1 MESSD
6 GWSLGWTGVDA
17 LCSIFDPAPAP
28 GDPTPGTA
36 APARPEP
43 KFDPTG
49 ARARLY
55 DQRIAY
61 SEKATEAVA
70 LTADLRAWRPED
82 GDDANALKLA
92 TTLVDWSLAVL
103 SYGGLGARPAK
114 GKAKTGGGGDEDGEK
129 KRRTN
134 GPPPPRAA
142 GADPPTPRAL
152 CADTTLWRALH
163 AGLAHGAVRGVHGKV
178 TPSAAATSH
187 LLLAATTAAAA
198 AAAGSSDD
206 GGLPSIDA
214 RDDDDD
220 DDENMPSL
228 IAESLGHVRA
238 RLGREY
244 KPAPEQCV
252 ACASAVVTRRASKS
266 RSAPSPGAAS
276 GGDRWKPLTDECFR
290 LLHHVVLAHG
300 QNKPAPVVPDALMA
314 RMLRDAVGDVEGA
327 AGLATR
333 ALVLHPTHRTSVP
346 AAFAAAGGKPVPK
359 STRGSLPGKR
369 RKGTE
374 GNKGGADDAGT
385 EDAKGDDAEA
395 EDGTDGEEAG
405 ESKVWNRTLPAPEYV
420 RNAARTIVNDG
431 ECVRLA
437 PWLFRSFVED
447 ANASAGRS
455 GKRATLSA
463 GSKNEPVF
471 VNKPGRCLPA
481 VRGDAK
487 LLWDALFEPCVRFET
502 GDGFRAE
509 KGGEGADGRRR
520 RGRGVKRGIDTAAG
534 DGAAGVGVRD
544 ATSRRRVAAALVRA
558 CDVAGLYSYIGGDDA
573 APAPDRLNV
582 RDRLGEY
589 ANALF
594 AKTSKTSDVS
604 PDADSAPPGKVTSS
618 KAATCA
624 AATALLEVDVRIVEP
639 HCAAIV
645 AEVLRAADAEERD
658 AAAAAQFLTTLVR
671 QYAATRQLPSL
682 LSKIGAAVASL
693 RDDDAPFEVGA
704 SLDHPAVLEAA
715 GAEVGRMLS
724 GMISQICVC
733 AHGAMSH
740 ALGRCEWGTGANTSG
755 HGARCAALGAV
766 IAKMFHAL
774 PAPAGQALDPGAQAA
789 LEELSAEICGR
800 LRDWF
805 ASASGSTVGVDA
817 KKKEKKRKKKDNDEE
832 QKQREEDG
840 SPRDSRVSGAGDAS
854 IAGALLS
861 VYVQAQAI
869 LEICHD
875 RDELYSFHRRPY
887 LFTPDAPPIVS
898 VVAAILN
905 LDPNGDRDHVGERTH
920 DGLDRHGAAAAKS
933 RATATAGAALQR
945 VVQLA
950 KIAEPPPAGVSDP
963 DAIEEARALVAVC
976 ARACA
981 GGSRAPQTP
990 TADAVRDLMRT
1001 CRDVWMAYASPAS
1014 LREWVSDGGDD
1025 VFRDRRLL
1033 KLWTRE
1039 AVRSVVAACEGVAPA
1054 TGKSSLGRI
1063 ATEIVAEVG
1072 AGAGEETEEVAWSRW
1087 RETRVLA
1094 AKFWALDEAAWRSEE
1109 DAKGGSGKKSG
1120 KKSGKRRDERPN
1132 ETKAKAGL
1140 DEMKAAIGRLASTP
1154 TQVVDDCDARW
1165 LVAACVAADCVAFTA
1180 AAARVD
1186 SSSRKDDDDSD
1197 HRVLFTAVDVMAAA
1211 RRSVARFANVDEAS
1225 ASFVLAG
1232 STSKTRAIFADASL
1246 EMTRRIEKLLKKK
1259 VGDDVLGLTLIDAD
1273 ARARTC
1279 SFAYATSSYVQASV
1293 QRARGDAF
1301 FAALRACDASVTP
1314 AVREAAEQAHAVL
1327 LAAIERVEARRA
1339 KRKAEGEA
1347 AAAAALRA
1355 KMTPRSVKLKRRR
1368 EEAPQE
1374 PRDLDSKP
1382 SSGEATAF
1390 GGSNLGRTDPK
1401 LDPGR
1406 TDPKPDPKPRTRDPP
1421 PDVGPAAVTALALAE
1436 AVLTAA
1442 TNGVASLGCER
1453 DTNAM
1458 VDDGNDI
1465 KERDDAVDRVGPAS
1479 TRAWSAVGSLR
1490 GATID
1495 KATGALAKLA
1505 RRSPPAVTDAL
1516 ASALSGGAASAGLA
1530 ELGIVYSKRGER
1542 SRIVPEPD
1550 SIRRGLQYACGV
1562 LGDCSEDGWIVKYP
1576 SGAAKAIDLIRSTV
1590 DVFSANGPHLTPT
1603 AHAVLLATVL
1613 STYDVSARH
1622 VKYGEDDRLPSP
1634 PRDLSVALNRAMG
1647 SLLHGAGKRLLGAAY
1662 RYCIDQMRAHDSSH
1676 RSIYPFGK
1684 YVFADMSEARHE
1696 ELGFGV
1702 PYDGWE
1708 TASSLAAPLWCMHSL
1723 VNHTGWGGKA
1733 ARLAATEHAE
1743 YACNTL
1749 MDCAK
1754 MASERGSCGEPGE
1767 SPSRAVAWA
1776 AVNALTTVA
1785 GRGKGTPLSSR
1796 CCSRMAILPQSI
1808 CEGLVSVDSCGSL
1821 FAGCCALLSCLLRRR
1836 TVELKRCSAMYTISC
1851 QYLLDAMRRW
1861 NARDIEERRA
1871 RGDATEQAKE
1881 AEIEAAALS
1890 DDALT
1895 REWQRITAIEERE
1908 SADAFAR
1915 KMRVAATHMVPVYE
1929 SANKGKLGT
1938 IYCQHLL
1945 ADAITACT
1953 GSAVDAKATGASIG
1967 APAERALKPGIFA
1980 LMDSVGDREFQQL
1993 HMAFVSGQGGARRMI
2008 LKKFIDEYRRTHKF
2022 DGKI

>member
-17 LCSIFDPAPAP
+17 LWSIFDPAREP
-28 GDPTPGTA
+28 GDPTPRTA

-82 GDDANALKLA
+82 GDDANALQLA

-114 GKAKTGGGGDEDGEK
+114 GKAKSRGGGDEDGEK
-129 KRRTN
+129 KQRTN

-163 AGLAHGAVRGVHGKV
+163 AGLAHGADRGVHGKV

-187 LLLAATTAAAA
+187 LMLAVTAAAT
-198 AAAGSSDD
+198 GSSD

-220 DDENMPSL
+220 EILPSV
-228 IAESLGHVRA
+228 IAETLGHVRA
-238 RLGREY
+238 RLGREF
-244 KPAPEQCV
+244 KPAPEQCI
-252 ACASAVVTRRASKS
+252 ACASACVTRGKA
-266 RSAPSPGAAS
+266 
-276 GGDRWKPLTDECFR
+276 GGEAGGSVDRWKPPTDECFR
-290 LLHHVVLAHG
+290 LLHHMVATHG
-300 QNKPAPVVPDALMA
+300 QYKPAPVVSDALMA

-327 AGLATR
+327 AALAIR
-333 ALVLHPTHRTSVP
+333 SLVLHPTHRTSIP

-359 STRGSLPGKR
+359 STQQPPAKK
-369 RKGTE
+369 RKGT
-374 GNKGGADDAGT
+374 KGKGSADDAGT
-385 EDAKGDDAEA
+385 EDAKVDDDAA
-395 EDGTDGEEAG
+395 EDGDGEEAG

-455 GKRATLSA
+455 GKRATAARSN
-463 GSKNEPVF
+463 NEPVF
-471 VNKPGRCLPA
+471 VNKPGRCVPA
-481 VRGDAK
+481 ARGDAK
-487 LLWDALFEPCVRFET
+487 LLWDAFFEPCVRFET
-502 GDGFRAE
+502 GDARAAG
-509 KGGEGADGRRR
+509 GGEGADGRRR
-520 RGRGVKRGIDTAAG
+520 RGRGVKRDIVEAGGGGG
-534 DGAAGVGVRD
+534 DGGGGVRD

-573 APAPDRLNV
+573 APAPDRLNI

-589 ANALF
+589 ATALF
-594 AKTSKTSDVS
+594 AKTSDVS
-604 PDADSAPPGKVTSS
+604 PVAPSVTSS

-645 AEVLRAADAEERD
+645 AEVCRAADAEERD
-658 AAAAAQFLTTLVR
+658 AAAAAQLLATLVK
-671 QYAATRQLPSL
+671 QYAATRQLPAL
-682 LSKIGAAVASL
+682 LSKMGAAVASL

-704 SLDHPAVLEAA
+704 VLDHPAVLEAA

-724 GMISQICVC
+724 GMISQICVS

-740 ALGRCEWGTGANTSG
+740 ALGRCEWGTGANGAG

-774 PAPAGQALDPGAQAA
+774 PAPAGEALDAGARAA

-805 ASASGSTVGVDA
+805 AAASGSSVDADVDA
-817 KKKEKKRKKKDNDEE
+817 KKKEKKKKKRKEKNNDEE
-832 QKQREEDG
+832 QREEDG
-840 SPRDSRVSGAGDAS
+840 SPRGRVSGAGDAS

-898 VVAAILN
+898 VVAAILD
-905 LDPNGDRDHVGERTH
+905 LDPEGDDRECERAND
-920 DGLDRHGAAAAKS
+920 DGPYGAAAAKS
-933 RATATAGAALQR
+933 RATAAAGAALQR

-950 KIAEPPPAGVSDP
+950 KVAEPPPAGVSDQ
-963 DAIEEARALVAVC
+963 DAIDEARALVAVC
-976 ARACA
+976 AARA
-981 GGSRAPQTP
+981 GSRRRTP

-1001 CRDVWMAYASPAS
+1001 CQDVWMAYASPAA
-1014 LREWVSDGGDD
+1014 LREWVRDGGDD
-1025 VFRDRRLL
+1025 VFRNPRLL
-1033 KLWTRE
+1033 RLWTRE
-1039 AVRSVVAACEGVAPA
+1039 AVRGVVGACDGVCAA
-1054 TGKSSLGRI
+1054 TSLGAI
-1063 ATEIVAEVG
+1063 ATSIVEEVG
-1072 AGAGEETEEVAWSRW
+1072 ARAGEDTEEVAWSRW
-1087 RETRVLA
+1087 REARELA
-1094 AKFWALDEAAWRSEE
+1094 AKFWARDDVAWSDVGPTKD
-1109 DAKGGSGKKSG
+1109 DATVSGKRG
-1120 KKSGKRRDERPN
+1120 KKSGKRRKGGDDGSVGGPDE
-1132 ETKAKAGL
+1132 TKAGL
-1140 DEMKAAIGRLASTP
+1140 DEMNAAIGRLASMP

-1180 AAARVD
+1180 AAARVH
-1186 SSSRKDDDDSD
+1186 SCSVDDDST
-1197 HRVLFTAVDVMAAA
+1197 VLFAAVDVMAAA
-1211 RRSVARFANVDEAS
+1211 RRAVARFANVDEAS

-1259 VGDDVLGLTLIDAD
+1259 VGDGGGESPLGLTLVDAD

-1279 SFAYATSSYVQASV
+1279 SFAYATSSFVQASV
-1293 QRARGDAF
+1293 QHARGDAF

-1314 AVREAAEQAHAVL
+1314 AVRDAADQAHAIL

-1339 KRKAEGEA
+1339 KKKAEREAAEA
-1347 AAAAALRA
+1347 AAIRA
-1355 KMTPRSVKLKRRR
+1355 KMTPRSVKLRRRR
-1368 EEAPQE
+1368 EEAPRE
-1374 PRDLDSKP
+1374 PSHDADPSPKP
-1382 SSGEATAF
+1382 SSDKAIASD
-1390 GGSNLGRTDPK
+1390 GSNPDR
-1401 LDPGR
+1401 R
-1406 TDPKPDPKPRTRDPP
+1406 ADPKPDPKPPRDPP
-1421 PDVGPAAVTALALAE
+1421 PDVGPATVAALALAE

-1453 DTNAM
+1453 DPNAM
-1458 VDDGNDI
+1458 VNDGNDI

-1505 RRSPPAVTDAL
+1505 RGSPPGVTDAL

-1530 ELGIVYSKRGER
+1530 ELGIVYSKQGEP

-1562 LGDCSEDGWIVKYP
+1562 LRDCSEDGWIVKYP

-1603 AHAVLLATVL
+1603 AHAALLATVL

-1647 SLLHGAGKRLLGAAY
+1647 SLFHGAGKRLLGAAY
-1662 RYCIDQMRAHDSSH
+1662 RYCIDQMRVHDSAH
-1676 RSIYPFGK
+1676 RSVYPFGR
-1684 YVFADMSEARHE
+1684 YAFADMSEARHK
-1696 ELGFGV
+1696 ELGFGT

-1754 MASERGSCGEPGE
+1754 MATERGSCGEPGE

-1776 AVNALTTVA
+1776 AVNVLTIVA

-1808 CEGLVSVDSCGSL
+1808 CEGLVSVDSGASL

-1915 KMRVAATHMVPVYE
+1915 KMRAAATHMVPVYE

-1953 GSAVDAKATGASIG
+1953 GSAVAAKAADASIG

-1993 HMAFVSGQGGARRMI
+1993 HMAFVSGYGGARRMI

>member
-1 MESSD
+1 MESND
-6 GWSLGWTGVDA
+6 GWSLGWEGVDA
-17 LCSIFDPAPAP
+17 LWSVFQPGAP
-28 GDPTPGTA
+28 GDPKPRTA

-43 KFDPTG
+43 KFDATG

-61 SEKATEAVA
+61 AEKATEAVA
-70 LTADLRAWRPED
+70 LTAALRAWRPED
-82 GDDANALKLA
+82 GDDANALQLA

-114 GKAKTGGGGDEDGEK
+114 GKAKSRGGGDEDGEK
-129 KRRTN
+129 KQRTN

-152 CADTTLWRALH
+152 CADITLWRTLH
-163 AGLAHGAVRGVHGKV
+163 AGLAHGADRGVHGKV

-187 LLLAATTAAAA
+187 LMLAATAAAT
-198 AAAGSSDD
+198 GSSD

-214 RDDDDD
+214 IDARDDD
-220 DDENMPSL
+220 DDENLPSH
-228 IAESLGHVRA
+228 IAESLGHVRV
-238 RLGREY
+238 RLGREF
-244 KPAPEQCV
+244 KPAPEQCI
-252 ACASAVVTRRASKS
+252 ACGSACVTRGAT
-266 RSAPSPGAAS
+266 AGGTTAGAAPVD
-276 GGDRWKPLTDECFR
+276 DRWKPLIDECFR
-290 LLHHVVLAHG
+290 LIHHMVLTHG

-314 RMLRDAVGDVEGA
+314 RMLRDAVGDVDGA
-327 AGLATR
+327 AGLCSR
-333 ALVLHPTHRTSVP
+333 SLVLHPTHRTSIP

-359 STRGSLPGKR
+359 STQQPPAKK
-369 RKGTE
+369 RKGT
-374 GNKGGADDAGT
+374 KGKGAADDA
-385 EDAKGDDAEA
+385 DA
-395 EDGTDGEEAG
+395 EDGDGEEAG

-420 RNAARTIVNDG
+420 RNAARMIVNDG

-447 ANASAGRS
+447 ANAFASYRS
-455 GKRATLSA
+455 GKRATAA
-463 GSKNEPVF
+463 GSNDEPVF
-471 VNKPGRCLPA
+471 VNKPGRCMPA

-487 LLWDALFEPCVRFET
+487 LLWDAFFEPCVRFET
-502 GDGFRAE
+502 GDVRAAG
-509 KGGEGADGRRR
+509 GGEGADGRRR
-520 RGRGVKRGIDTAAG
+520 RGRGVKRDIDGGGGGG
-534 DGAAGVGVRD
+534 DDGGGGGVRD

-558 CDVAGLYSYIGGDDA
+558 CDVAGLYSYLGGDDA

-594 AKTSKTSDVS
+594 AKTSDVS
-604 PDADSAPPGKVTSS
+604 PGAPPSVTSS

-645 AEVLRAADAEERD
+645 AEVCRAADAEERD
-658 AAAAAQFLTTLVR
+658 AAAAAQFLTTLVK
-671 QYAATRQLPSL
+671 QYAATRQLPAL
-682 LSKIGAAVASL
+682 LSKMGAAVASL

-704 SLDHPAVLEAA
+704 VLDHPAVLEAA
-715 GAEVGRMLS
+715 GAEVQRMLS

-740 ALGRCEWGTGANTSG
+740 ALGRCEWGTGANGAG
-755 HGARCAALGAV
+755 HGARCAALGAF
-766 IAKMFHAL
+766 IAKMVHAL
-774 PAPAGQALDPGAQAA
+774 PAPAGEAIDAGARVA

-805 ASASGSTVGVDA
+805 ATTSGRNLAVEKKDA
-817 KKKEKKRKKKDNDEE
+817 EKKEKKRKKKNNDEE
-832 QKQREEDG
+832 QRDEDG
-840 SPRDSRVSGAGDAS
+840 SPRGRVSGAGDAS

-905 LDPNGDRDHVGERTH
+905 LDPENDAAPCEAN
-920 DGLDRHGAAAAKS
+920 DGTPYGAAAAKS
-933 RATATAGAALQR
+933 RATAAAGAALQR

-950 KIAEPPPAGVSDP
+950 KVAEPPPAGVSDR
-963 DAIEEARALVAVC
+963 DAIDEARALVDVC
-976 ARACA
+976 AACA
-981 GGSRAPQTP
+981 GSPRRTP
-990 TADAVRDLMRT
+990 EADAVRDLMRT
-1001 CRDVWMAYASPAS
+1001 CQDVWMAYASPAA
-1014 LREWVSDGGDD
+1014 LREWVRDGTDD

-1039 AVRSVVAACEGVAPA
+1039 AVRGVVRACDGVKTA
-1054 TGKSSLGRI
+1054 TSLGAI
-1063 ATEIVAEVG
+1063 ATSIVEEVG
-1072 AGAGEETEEVAWSRW
+1072 AGAGEDTEEVAWSRW

-1094 AKFWALDEAAWRSEE
+1094 AKFWALDEGAWSDVGATK
-1109 DAKGGSGKKSG
+1109 DAGKRG
-1120 KKSGKRRDERPN
+1120 KKSGKRRKGGDDGSVAGPDE
-1132 ETKAKAGL
+1132 TKAGL
-1140 DEMKAAIGRLASTP
+1140 DEMNAAIGRLASMP

-1186 SSSRKDDDDSD
+1186 SCSVDDDST
-1197 HRVLFTAVDVMAAA
+1197 VLFAAVDVMAAA
-1211 RRSVARFANVDEAS
+1211 RRAVAKFANVDEAS

-1232 STSKTRAIFADASL
+1232 SISKTRAIFADASL

-1259 VGDDVLGLTLIDAD
+1259 VGDGGDDVLGLTLLDAD

-1279 SFAYATSSYVQASV
+1279 SFAYATSSFVQASV
-1293 QRARGDAF
+1293 QHARGDAF
-1301 FAALRACDASVTP
+1301 FAALAACDASVTP
-1314 AVREAAEQAHAVL
+1314 AVRDASTQAHAIL

-1339 KRKAEGEA
+1339 KKKAEREA
-1347 AAAAALRA
+1347 AEASAIHS
-1355 KMTPRSVKLKRRR
+1355 KMTPRSVKLRRRR
-1368 EEAPQE
+1368 EET
-1374 PRDLDSKP
+1374 PRELPRADPDPSPKP
-1382 SSGEATAF
+1382 SSGEGIALDDT
-1390 GGSNLGRTDPK
+1390 NRDRRTDPTPDHK
-1401 LDPGR
+1401 PPG
-1406 TDPKPDPKPRTRDPP
+1406 RDPP
-1421 PDVGPAAVTALALAE
+1421 PDVGPSSVAALALAE

-1453 DTNAM
+1453 DANAM
-1458 VDDGNDI
+1458 VNDGNDI

-1495 KATGALAKLA
+1495 VATGALAKLA
-1505 RRSPPAVTDAL
+1505 RGSPPGVTDAL

-1530 ELGIVYSKRGER
+1530 ELGIVYSKRAEP

-1562 LGDCSEDGWIVKYP
+1562 LRDCSKDGWIVKYP
-1576 SGAAKAIDLIRSTV
+1576 AGAAKAIDLIRSTV

-1603 AHAVLLATVL
+1603 AHAALLATVL

-1662 RYCIDQMRAHDSSH
+1662 RYCIDQMRAHDSAH
-1676 RSIYPFGK
+1676 RSVYPFGK
-1684 YVFADMSEARHE
+1684 YAFADMSEARHK
-1696 ELGFGV
+1696 ELGFGT

-1708 TASSLAAPLWCMHSL
+1708 TASSLAAPLWCMQSL

-1754 MASERGSCGEPGE
+1754 MATERGSCGEPGE

-1808 CEGLVSVDSCGSL
+1808 CEGLVSVDSGGSL

-1836 TVELKRCSAMYTISC
+1836 TGELKRCSAMYTVSC
-1851 QYLLDAMRRW
+1851 QYLLDAMRKW

-1908 SADAFAR
+1908 SADAFAT
-1915 KMRVAATHMVPVYE
+1915 KMRLAATHMVPVYE

-1953 GSAVDAKATGASIG
+1953 GSAVHAKAAGASIG

-2008 LKKFIDEYRRTHKF
+2008 LRKFIDEYRRTHKF